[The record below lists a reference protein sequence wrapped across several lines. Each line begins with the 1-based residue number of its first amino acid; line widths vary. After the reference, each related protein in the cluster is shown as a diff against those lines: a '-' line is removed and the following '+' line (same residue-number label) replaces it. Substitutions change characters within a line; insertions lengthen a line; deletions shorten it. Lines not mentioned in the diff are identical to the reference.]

1 MGYWN
6 QGADGTSLHRNKTG
20 LIWGD
25 SPADIVDDAID
36 MVRAKFTEDIGR
48 EPTPEELR
56 AGFAFSLNAL
66 DFDYDGNRLTPA
78 E

>member
-36 MVRAKFTEDIGR
+36 IGR

>member
-6 QGADGTSLHRNKTG
+6 HGADGTSLHREDTG

-25 SPADIVDDAID
+25 GPADIVDDAID
-36 MVRAKFTEDIGR
+36 TVIAKFTEDVGR
-48 EPTPEELR
+48 PPTAEELR

-66 DFDYDGNRLTPA
+66 EFIV
-78 E
+78 